1 MGTWGHRNF
10 ENDAA
15 LDFVNEVEDN
25 GIDIIEDAI
34 QRVANLP
41 EEEYLEDDDSASVL
55 AAIEFIAAA
64 KGNQSED
71 FPESAEEWLGK
82 TDHSPLLSLD
92 KAQLSKII
100 ERVRN
105 NSGLRDAWQEEGG
118 EPTEWLAVL
127 SDLEKRVS

>member
-25 GIDIIEDAI
+25 GIDVIEDTI

-41 EEEYLEDDDSASVL
+41 EEDYLEDDDSASVL

-82 TDHSPLLSLD
+82 TDPAALLVHD
-92 KAQLSKII
+92 NVRISKII

-105 NSGLRDAWQEEGG
+105 NSGLRDAWQEEGS

>member
-25 GIDIIEDAI
+25 GIDVIEDAI

-41 EEEYLEDDDSASVL
+41 EEDYLEDDDSASVL

-64 KGNQSED
+64 KGKQSED
-71 FPESAEEWLGK
+71 FPESAEDWLGK
-82 TDHSPLLSLD
+82 ANPANLLAVD

-100 ERVRN
+100 ERVKT

-127 SDLEKRVS
+127 SDLENRVS

>member
-25 GIDIIEDAI
+25 GIDVIEDTI

-41 EEEYLEDDDSASVL
+41 EEDYLEDDDSASVL

-64 KGNQSED
+64 KGKQSED
-71 FPESAEEWLGK
+71 FPESAEDWLGK
-82 TDHSPLLSLD
+82 ANPATLLAVE

-100 ERVRN
+100 ERVKN

-127 SDLEKRVS
+127 SDLENRVS

>member
-25 GIDIIEDAI
+25 GFGRIEEAI
-34 QRVANLP
+34 KQVADFP
-41 EEEYLEDDDSASVL
+41 EEQHLEADYSVAAL
-55 AAIEFIAAA
+55 AAIEFVAAA

-71 FPESAEEWLGK
+71 FPESAEDWLQQAG
-82 TDHSPLLSLD
+82 TGPLLAIDTASLT
-92 KAQLSKII
+92 KVI
-100 ERVRN
+100 ERVRT
-105 NSGLRDAWQEEGG
+105 NSELRDLWQEEGD

-127 SDLEKRVS
+127 SDLEDRIS